1 MRKYSRLT
9 ALVAIILAVT
19 LSWADLGF
27 AQGRGQ
33 GRGAAVQGQGA
44 GRGTGNPATCP
55 YYSGSQAGNQT
66 QTCPAYGGVCNTTQ
80 ARTRKRYRQSAPQGP
95 AATPQTQSPST
106 QSGN

>member
-1 MRKYSRLT
+1 MRKHTWLM
-9 ALVAIILAVT
+9 ALVALVLAAT

-55 YYSGSQAGNQT
+55 YYSGSQ
-66 QTCPAYGGVCNTTQ
+66 TCPATGGVCNTTQ
-80 ARTRKRYRQSAPQGP
+80 ARTRKRYRQNAPQAP
-95 AATPQTQSPST
+95 AATPQTQNPST

>member
-1 MRKYSRLT
+1 MRKYTWLT
-9 ALVAIILAVT
+9 ALVAIVPAAT

-33 GRGAAVQGQGA
+33 GRGAAAQGQGA

-55 YYSGSQAGNQT
+55 YYSGSQAGT
-66 QTCPAYGGVCNTTQ
+66 QTCPASGGVCNTNQ
-80 ARTRKRYRQSAPQGP
+80 IRTRKRYRQSAPQGP
-95 AATPQTQSPST
+95 ATTPQTQSPST

>member
-1 MRKYSRLT
+1 MRKHIWLT
-9 ALVAIILAVT
+9 ALVAMFLAAT

-33 GRGAAVQGQGA
+33 GRGAAVQGQRA

-55 YYSGSQAGNQT
+55 YYTGA
-66 QTCPAYGGVCNTTQ
+66 QTCPVSGGGCNPIQTR
-80 ARTRKRYRQSAPQGP
+80 ARKRYRQSAPQAP
-95 AATPQTQSPST
+95 ASTPQTSNPST

>member
-1 MRKYSRLT
+1 MRKHTWLT
-9 ALVAIILAVT
+9 ALVALVLAAT

-55 YYSGSQAGNQT
+55 YYSGAQV
-66 QTCPAYGGVCNTTQ
+66 CPRYGTGDYQVRRRQ
-80 ARTRKRYRQSAPQGP
+80 RLRQSAPQAP
-95 AATPQTQSPST
+95 AAIPQTQNPST